1 LESPVPSPRETVREA
16 GELALR
22 LSDELYA
29 TGDTLVEIDGDDD
42 ATNATLRA
50 AMMIQESASEIRRHG
65 LWLIAESEQSR
76 QLGPNE

>member
-1 LESPVPSPRETVREA
+1 MAAARDRVKEA

-29 TGDTLVEIDGDDD
+29 IGDGLVAIEGDEEG
-42 ATNATLRA
+42 TNANLRA
-50 AMMIQESASEIRRHG
+50 AMMVQESAAVFRRHG

-76 QLGPNE
+76 HLGERD

>member
-1 LESPVPSPRETVREA
+1 MAAARDRVREA

-29 TGDTLVEIDGDDD
+29 IGDGLVEIDDADED
-42 ATNATLRA
+42 ATKANLRA
-50 AMMIQESASEIRRHG
+50 AMMVQESAAEIRRHG

-76 QLGPNE
+76 HLGDRD